1 MVVLENDAFLTS
13 LTLMYQKA
21 RLHGSVRVT
30 LKRYDG
36 RTKPVPRVEA
46 TANKEEPE
54 YSCIFRATLA
64 SKKISTIV
72 TANALSEFQAAFSS
86 TIRSN
91 MDGLKKQKKSK
102 GKRKSKAT
110 ATQ

>member
-1 MVVLENDAFLTS
+1 MVVLENSAFLTA

-21 RLHGSVRVT
+21 RLQGSVRVT

-36 RTKPVPRVEA
+36 RKKPIPRVEPS
-46 TANKEEPE
+46 NKEEPE
-54 YSCIFRATLA
+54 YSCIFRATLG

-72 TANALSEFQAAFSS
+72 TADLLSEFQTNFSS

-102 GKRKSKAT
+102 GKRKSKAM

>member
-1 MVVLENDAFLTS
+1 MVVLENDAFLTA

-21 RLHGSVRVT
+21 RIQGSVRVT

-36 RTKPVPRVEA
+36 RTKPVPRVEPV
-46 TANKEEPE
+46 NKEEPE
-54 YSCIFRATLA
+54 YSCIFRATLR

-72 TANALSEFQAAFSS
+72 TANSLSEFQSAFSS

-102 GKRKSKAT
+102 GKRKSKSA